1 MTSFELMEIKRNLIK
16 DKLSKV
22 SFPPEKETTMCW
34 AVGADLGITGVTV
47 KNYLKG
53 YIKDGYLA
61 EAILNECKRLKLTK

>member
-22 SFPPEKETTMCW
+22 IFPSDKETSMRW
-34 AVGADLGITGVTV
+34 AIGQDLGVTGVTI
-47 KNYLKG
+47 KNYMDGK
-53 YIKDGYLA
+53 IKDGYLA

>member
-1 MTSFELMEIKRNLIK
+1 MTSFETMEMKRNVVKL
-16 DKLSKV
+16 KLSKV
-22 SFPPEKETTMCW
+22 VFPNDKETSYCW
-34 AVGADLGITGVTV
+34 MVGADLGITGVTV